1 MAERGVKL
9 ANLAVACNVDASTVF
24 RWKKGQSDIPSRQA
38 VRLARTL
45 GVTVD
50 ELLTPLDAQEKAA

>member
-9 ANLAVACNVDASTVF
+9 ANLAVACDVDASTVF
-24 RWKKGQSDIPSRQA
+24 RWKKGHSDIPSTQA

-50 ELLTPLDAQEKAA
+50 ELLTPLEPQKNAA